1 MGNPAGD
8 KFKKRLKRRKK
19 FETRMEGLA
28 YVPKEIRVAIKK
40 ALAAAPAPAA
50 KK

>member
-19 FETRMEGLA
+19 FEKRMEGLA
-28 YVPKEIRVAIKK
+28 YVPKAARPEAKK
-40 ALAAAPAPAA
+40 AAV
-50 KK
+50 K

>member
-8 KFKKRLKRRKK
+8 RFKKRLKRRKK

-28 YVPKEIRVAIKK
+28 YMSKEARVEIKK
-40 ALAAAPAPAA
+40 RIAELDA

>member
-1 MGNPAGD
+1 MGNPAGV

-19 FETRMEGLA
+19 FEARMEGLA
-28 YVPKEIRVAIKK
+28 YVSKDVRAEIKK
-40 ALAAAPAPAA
+40 VLGTADA